1 LESIEVV
8 CSEVLQLSNVSG
20 DSDDCLN
27 VLELIE
33 DLGNRVKQKIYENDS
48 LSSNDDQFQ
57 VQVNTNLVQ
66 ATQEIVNQ
74 TEEQHNID
82 DENNSNDNECKCPY
96 EDCV

>member
-82 DENNSNDNECKCPY
+82 DENNSNDNECKCP
-96 EDCV
+96 